1 MFYSKLNKYKFSIF
15 TLTIILISSGIHS
28 KLERTILIL
37 GDSIG
42 AGYGIPSENRWTST
56 LQDLLDSTNTKV
68 NLINASVS
76 GDTTQVDLPAH
87 TRSGLNDAVTRLKH
101 INGFCSIR
109 LSDADIV
116 RHRLVQDIVRAYDEK
131 PKKRR

>member
-1 MFYSKLNKYKFSIF
+1 M
-15 TLTIILISSGIHS
+15 SSGVQS

-68 NLINASVS
+68 NLIN
-76 GDTTQVDLPAH
+76 P
-87 TRSGLNDAVTRLKH
+87 
-101 INGFCSIR
+101 
-109 LSDADIV
+109 
-116 RHRLVQDIVRAYDEK
+116 
-131 PKKRR
+131 PKSLL